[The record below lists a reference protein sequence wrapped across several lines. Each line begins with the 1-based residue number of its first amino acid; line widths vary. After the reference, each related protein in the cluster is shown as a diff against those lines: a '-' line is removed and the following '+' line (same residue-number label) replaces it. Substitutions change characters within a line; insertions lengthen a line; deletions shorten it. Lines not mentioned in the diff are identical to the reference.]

1 MAIVYPT
8 RDEKGK
14 DGLVFV
20 GRWNCQSKGFAL
32 LEKQGSNRGWR
43 HVRRAARDDKEDVP
57 AAFFFPFFVFF
68 PIWPDF
74 PMLRVD

>member
-14 DGLVFV
+14 EGSVFV
-20 GRWNCQSKGFAL
+20 GRRNCRSKGFAP
-32 LEKQGSNRGWR
+32 LETQGSNRGWR

-57 AAFFFPFFVFF
+57 AAFFFSLFVF
-68 PIWPDF
+68 PD
-74 PMLRVD
+74 LA